1 MPIRILLVD
10 DHNLFRSGLRLLL
23 QKQDHFEV
31 VGEASDGGE
40 GLKLTRKLNPD
51 VVLLDL
57 NMPGLSGLDTLR
69 LIIAEFP
76 DIKVIILTV
85 SEESDELA
93 QALREG
99 ARGFLLKNIESADL
113 ASAIEQVNS
122 GQSVVSPAMT
132 AKLVDCVREGN
143 NRQAPIPA
151 DYEKLTTRE
160 REIVRFL
167 VQGKSNKEIAICLNL
182 ADSTVKIHVQNVLKK
197 LGLNSR
203 VQVAV
208 YAVERGLTD

>member
-1 MPIRILLVD
+1 MTIRILLID

-23 QKQDHFEV
+23 QKQVHHEV
-31 VGEASDGGE
+31 VGEAADGGE
-40 GLKLTRKLNPD
+40 GLKLTRKLKPD
-51 VVLLDL
+51 IVLLDL

-69 LIIAEFP
+69 LLVNEFP
-76 DIKVIILTV
+76 DVKVVILTV

-93 QALREG
+93 QALRDG
-99 ARGFLLKNIESADL
+99 ARGYLLKNIESSDL
-113 ASAIEQVNS
+113 AAAIEQVFS

-132 AKLVDCVREGN
+132 AKLVDCVREGSS
-143 NRQAPIPA
+143 RQAPLPP
-151 DYEKLTTRE
+151 DYEKLTVRE
-160 REIVRFL
+160 REIVRYL
-167 VQGKSNKEIAICLNL
+167 VQGKSNKEIAQCLNL

-208 YAVERGLTD
+208 YAVERGLAE